1 MELIK
6 LKIDGFKKIQS
17 IDLDLASVNILVGAN
32 GCGKS
37 SVLQSTHLGCCMI
50 RQADRLDATNTSTV
64 GVEELDYLPTDD
76 YKTLG
81 HGANWGNMKGTSS
94 SKLTLIFNKDDGTEI
109 SANCELRSAR
119 NAGISISGT
128 MAPELLPLLR
138 QKKKFFSAYI
148 PGISGVPNK
157 EERRSR
163 KVILK
168 ACSFGDSNVILRN
181 ALLLLKAEDAENIPT
196 IERWL
201 SEIIGSVTIRV
212 DHDDDK
218 DLHIHCSIVY
228 QGGLERPLELA
239 GTGFLQLIQI
249 FCYVLLFNP
258 GVLLIDEPDI
268 HLHPNVQEK
277 LAGVL
282 AEIAK
287 DRKMK
292 VLMTTHSPFIVR
304 GAPVDARVYW
314 LQDGVKNSEDR
325 EAVELA
331 IGWGAFGKKVILIS
345 EDGNLAHLRAII
357 AQWPEIERNVAFYPG
372 SGFKSLPTPRQAKE
386 IHDAL
391 GGKFKI
397 IVHRDR
403 DALTDTEVARLI
415 TQYQKEGIHLWF
427 PQESDVEAYFC
438 QPSFIESFL
447 RCTLSDAEAYLDDAL
462 GKQQP
467 IKEQFCNQRATLN
480 QELHKQGGSPTNDD
494 VWAEFA
500 SRPLKGAKG
509 KFILGQ
515 LQNAIGQHI
524 FSKTLILSSKLNGQ
538 VALDLKHKI
547 EQVLSAS

>member
-6 LKIDGFKKIQS
+6 LKIEGFKKIRE
-17 IDLDLASVNILVGAN
+17 IELDLADVNILVGAN
-32 GCGKS
+32 GSGKS

-50 RQADRLDATNTSTV
+50 RQADKVAANSTSTV

-81 HGANWGNMKGTSS
+81 HGANWGNKTATPS
-94 SKLTLIFNKDDGTEI
+94 SKLTLTFRKDDGSLVTASSEI
-109 SANCELRSAR
+109 RSAR
-119 NAGISISGT
+119 NAGISISGNV
-128 MAPELLPLLR
+128 PNDLSNLLR

-181 ALLLLKAEDAENIPT
+181 ALLLLKDEDPANIEK
-196 IERWL
+196 IEDWL
-201 SEIIGSVTIRV
+201 SRIIGQVAIKV

-218 DLHIHCSIVY
+218 DLHVRCSIIY
-228 QGGLERPLELA
+228 QGLERPIELA

-249 FCYVLLFNP
+249 FCYVLLFAP

-277 LAGVL
+277 LASVL
-282 AEIAK
+282 AQIAK

-314 LQDGVKNSEDR
+314 LQEGAKNSEDR
-325 EAVELA
+325 SAVELA
-331 IGWGAFGKKVILIS
+331 IGWGAFGKKAILIS
-345 EDGNLAHLRAII
+345 EDGNTAHLRKII
-357 AQWPEIERNVAFYPG
+357 EQWPEIDRNVAFYPG
-372 SGFKSLPTPRQAKE
+372 SGFKQLPKPKQAKE
-386 IHDAL
+386 ICDAL

-403 DALTDTEVARLI
+403 DSLTDGEVDGLI
-415 TQYQKEGIHLWF
+415 AEYQAEGIHLWL
-427 PQESDVEAYFC
+427 PRESDVESYFC
-438 QPSFIESFL
+438 QPSFIEFFL
-447 RCTLSDAEAYLDDAL
+447 SCSLVEAEKYLSDVLD
-462 GKQQP
+462 GHSQP
-467 IKEQFCNQRATLN
+467 ILDQFNKQRVAIN
-480 QELHKQGGSPTNDD
+480 QELYKEGGSPTNDN
-494 VWAEFA
+494 VWDQF
-500 SRPLKGAKG
+500 SGRTLKGGKG
-509 KFILGQ
+509 KFVLGK
-515 LQNAIGQHI
+515 LQNAIGQQR
-524 FSKTLILSSKLNGQ
+524 FSKEAILGSKLNGQ
-538 VALDLKHKI
+538 IALDLKHKI
-547 EQVLSAS
+547 EQVLDA